1 MEKTVAQII
10 SDAEKATGAEFS
22 GRSGELIAKYFSYLL
37 EYNKNVN
44 LISRKSEA
52 EVLTTGLIES
62 FTLFEIVKQFEGR
75 FLDVGSG
82 GGIPGMII
90 AIMLPEVKF
99 VLLDSIKKKTVF
111 LESAVEKLELKNVS
125 VMNKRLEEMPSTEKF
140 DSVFSR
146 GVGSFEILREHYFKH
161 LKDQGG
167 IFILTG
173 EDNLKLFRKYE
184 TIKNPFLPGRII
196 AVLEK

>member
-1 MEKTVAQII
+1 MEGKGNEII
-10 SDAEKATGAEFS
+10 SASEKATGYIYS
-22 GRSGELIAKYFSYLL
+22 DSTRELLSKYFDHLL

-44 LISRKSEA
+44 LISRKSEF
-52 EVLTTGLIES
+52 EVLTTGLTES
-62 FTLFEIVKQFEGR
+62 FSLFEIIKQFDGR

-82 GGIPGMII
+82 GGLPGMII
-90 AIMLPEVKF
+90 AIMLPDVKI

-111 LESAVEKLELKNVS
+111 LESCVDKLELKNVT
-125 VMNKRLEEMPSTEKF
+125 VMNKRLEELPAQEKY
-140 DSVFSR
+140 DVIFSR
-146 GVGSFEILREHYFKH
+146 GVGSFETLRDHYFKH
-161 LKDQGG
+161 IKDHGG

-173 EDNLKLFRKYE
+173 EDNLKVFKNHE